1 MKKKGSVLIECLIA
15 LVIFLIGIIPITK
28 FTLNSLGLNNRSG
41 EIEEAARITT
51 TVIDYIKSEN
61 YTDVLENNLKVDS
74 SKTETYEI
82 ASGSVDIGSDD
93 NNGNKILD
101 SSFDLDS
108 RGIDLDEATLTIS
121 MMKTNLLL
129 VSADAYTNP
138 VNESKSKVM
147 FGTNGLLEDQPIYGR
162 VTLSYKSKKDN
173 SGEPKEYGQNF
184 ILVPMEN
191 WN

>member
-61 YTDVLENNLKVDS
+61 YTDVYDYIPWDSDEVYNKVLSDIDESTINLFPGIS
-74 SKTETYEI
+74 
-82 ASGSVDIGSDD
+82 DI
-93 NNGNKILD
+93 NIV
-101 SSFDLDS
+101 FDLES
-108 RGIDLDEATLTIS
+108 RTIDLDGATLEIS

-129 VSADAYTNP
+129 VSADAYMNP

-162 VTLSYKSKKDN
+162 VTLSYESKKDT
-173 SGEPKEYGQNF
+173 SGEIKEYGQNF